1 MKKILSIMIGLCV
14 AVLSV
19 VAQTVPETSRGFNAG
34 SATENNI
41 SVVVGQPFG
50 GIFAQNGYEVA
61 EGVAQA
67 QLVTRS
73 YDETVNFPEGYEGHG
88 FSYPANTPV
97 GSYENSRYTVHGT
110 DEGYDLVEELFLEI
124 LKVLVCDETVYDGN
138 GNAYT
143 AVAVAG
149 HCWTKQNLKPT
160 LYPDGTTEI
169 EGAMVYHNLSHPDE
183 EAMVA
188 TYGRLYTWAAAT
200 HANADG
206 TVTPGADGYVQGI
219 CPDGWHIPTK
229 TEMDALK
236 ALPAEEIR
244 TAELWVTPNANTNST
259 GFTALPAGK
268 YNATLTRYE
277 GLTSQTDW
285 WSVADAPSSGSP
297 VTSLSVVYYCDSPID
312 GTPAAADGL
321 SVRCVKNS

>member
-19 VAQTVPETSRGFNAG
+19 VAQTVPETSQGFNMG

-50 GIFAQNGYEVA
+50 GIFAQNGYEIA

-97 GSYENSRYTVHGT
+97 GSYEESRYTVHGT

-183 EAMVA
+183 EAMVGI
-188 TYGRLYTWAAAT
+188 YGRLYTWAAAT

-219 CPDGWHIPTK
+219 CPNGWHIPT
-229 TEMDALK
+229 
-236 ALPAEEIR
+236 AEEKTALDAENADDLR
-244 TAELWVTPNANTNST
+244 TVEFWITTNTHTNST

-268 YNATLTRYE
+268 YNGSLLSFE
-277 GLTSQTDW
+277 GLGTQTDW
-285 WSVADAPSSGSP
+285 WSVVNGDGTATPAAIE
-297 VTSLSVVYYCDSPID
+297 LQYYCDSPMN
-312 GTPAAADGL
+312 GNPTANDGL

>member
-1 MKKILSIMIGLCV
+1 MKKILSIMIGLCM
-14 AVLSV
+14 AALSV
-19 VAQTVPETSRGFNAG
+19 AAQNAPTTSQGFNAG
-34 SATENNI
+34 SYTENGV
-41 SVVVGQPFG
+41 SVMFGQPFD
-50 GIFAQNGYEVA
+50 GITEQNGYQVT
-61 EGVAQA
+61 EGLSQA
-67 QLVTRS
+67 QLFRES
-73 YDETVNFPEGYEGHG
+73 YNETVNYGDGYTGHG
-88 FSYPANTPV
+88 FSYPGDTP
-97 GSYENSRYTVHGT
+97 GGTYHDSRYEVGGA
-110 DEGYDLVEELFLEI
+110 EFGYDLLTELT
-124 LKVLVCDETVYDGN
+124 LKVLNALSCPATVEDGEHNLYDVVEVVG
-138 GNAYT
+138 Y
-143 AVAVAG
+143 
-149 HCWTKQNLKPT
+149 CWTKQNLKPT

-188 TYGRLYTWAAAT
+188 TYGRLYTWASAVNAA
-200 HANADG
+200 ADG

-229 TEMDALK
+229 TEMDELK

-259 GFTALPAGK
+259 GFTALPAGR
-268 YNATLTRYE
+268 YNAALTRYE
-277 GLTSQTDW
+277 GLSSQTDW
-285 WSVADAPSSGSP
+285 WSVADDPSSGSP